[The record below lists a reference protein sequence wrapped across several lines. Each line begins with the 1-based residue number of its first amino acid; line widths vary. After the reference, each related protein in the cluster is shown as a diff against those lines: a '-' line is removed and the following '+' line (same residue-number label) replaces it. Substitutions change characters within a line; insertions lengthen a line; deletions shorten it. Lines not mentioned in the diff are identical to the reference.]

1 MDFENY
7 LRFVFALLFVLAL
20 IALAAWA
27 ARRFGLGGAV
37 PVVRGR
43 QKRLAVVES
52 LALDAKRR
60 LILVRR
66 DGVEHL
72 LLLGAQSDVV
82 VERRVPA
89 TGPPPAPP
97 DPGNDDAGEAAATAA
112 TLRNAGEPR

>member
-1 MDFENY
+1 MEFENY

-27 ARRFGLGGAV
+27 ARRFGLAGAM

-60 LILVRR
+60 LVLVRR

-82 VERRVPA
+82 VERQVPA
-89 TGPPPAPP
+89 TGPPASGPMAGP
-97 DPGNDDAGEAAATAA
+97 DDAVDTEAANAGD
-112 TLRNAGEPR
+112 AGEPR